1 MAEEAGQMPMA
12 PASVPSSTGPPGCA
26 AVGCDYTIGGGLLPV
41 ALAVAGMFAVR
52 LANAWDDECLE
63 LASLRDWLYADGII
77 AIIFSIPGLYALVCC
92 GHSQGLNK
100 CLFLP
105 TLVLLIWG
113 LFTYTHPVEL
123 DWASSSTT
131 TTTTT
136 TSTTSTTGTA
146 IEVIE
151 VTTCQALKIQAG
163 IILLAQ
169 CILPFALFNY
179 VASVVGGAGLVSGFL
194 SFPAAIAMGSAILM
208 WDAECQRPLATW
220 LLFYGLILSLVP
232 GLYFCCSGMD
242 QEVVAYA
249 RLKQRAR
256 EERSEVPM
264 DVRKEEQLSAC
275 AQHVNSCLCIPTV
288 VLFLSGFYFYY
299 HTHDLI
305 CDPTLRWWSRLVLIL
320 TALAPVLGSCCVEC
334 FDTRSSGI
342 PGACW
347 DPPAVEPGR
356 AGSHVELP
364 QFS

>member
-1 MAEEAGQMPMA
+1 MVEEVGGVGLPRLD
-12 PASVPSSTGPPGCA
+12 SSPSCGA
-26 AVGCDYTIGGGLLPV
+26 ACCDYVIGGGLLHV
-41 ALAVAGMFAVR
+41 GQAVAGIFAVR
-52 LANAWDDECLE
+52 LASNGWDEECLE
-63 LASLRDWLYADGII
+63 LESLRSWLWADGII
-77 AIIFSIPGLYALVCC
+77 ALIFSIPGLYALVCC

-113 LFTYTHPVEL
+113 IFTYNNPDVI
-123 DWASSSTT
+123 DWEALSSTT

-136 TSTTSTTGTA
+136 TSTTTTTGTA
-146 IEVIE
+146 IEVVEI
-151 VTTCQALKIQAG
+151 TSCQALKIQVG
-163 IILLAQ
+163 CILLAQ
-169 CILPFALFNY
+169 CLLPFALFNY

-194 SFPAAIAMGSAILM
+194 SFPAAIAMCTAILR
-208 WDAECQRPLATW
+208 WDAECQKPLATW

-242 QEVVAYA
+242 KEVVAYA

-256 EERSEVPM
+256 DEKSQYPV
-264 DVRKEEQLSAC
+264 DIRKEEQLSSC

-288 VLFLSGFYFYY
+288 VLFLLGWYLYY

-320 TALAPVLGSCCVEC
+320 TAVAPVLGSCCVEC

-347 DPPAVEPGR
+347 DPPPVAPT
-356 AGSHVELP
+356 SHIELP
-364 QFS
+364 QMS